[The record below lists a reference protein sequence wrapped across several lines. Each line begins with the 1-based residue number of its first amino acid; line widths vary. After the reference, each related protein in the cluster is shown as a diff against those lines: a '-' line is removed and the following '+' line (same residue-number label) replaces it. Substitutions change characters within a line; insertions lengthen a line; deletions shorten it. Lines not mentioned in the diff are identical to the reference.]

1 MHRYNT
7 FSMSSSG
14 MYSTTIP
21 TKGRAQKHPDTAGGA
36 AASHQLC
43 KSPTDTGLP
52 NQTSIDQSI
61 DWEDKSTNKSMI
73 VS

>member
-1 MHRYNT
+1 MDTQHHILNT
-7 FSMSSSG
+7 
-14 MYSTTIP
+14 
-21 TKGRAQKHPDTAGGA
+21 GRENVHKSIQHPDTAGGA

>member
-1 MHRYNT
+1 MDLQTSVQYQD
-7 FSMSSSG
+7 MWLSSKRKPSL
-14 MYSTTIP
+14 STL
-21 TKGRAQKHPDTAGGA
+21 HPDTAGGA

-61 DWEDKSTNKSMI
+61 DWEDNSTNKSMI

>member
-1 MHRYNT
+1 MYRYHTKHRCLYKCT
-7 FSMSSSG
+7 HPAV
-14 MYSTTIP
+14 I
-21 TKGRAQKHPDTAGGA
+21 AIVHPDTAGGA

-61 DWEDKSTNKSMI
+61 DWEDNSTNKSMI

>member
-1 MHRYNT
+1 
-7 FSMSSSG
+7 MSILPLSAVLEG
-14 MYSTTIP
+14 WVVV
-21 TKGRAQKHPDTAGGA
+21 HPDTAGGA

-61 DWEDKSTNKSMI
+61 DWEDNSTNKSMI